1 MDKIINLKFFSVCLV
16 FSLLF
21 LGCSKKPISEK
32 QKAINAYKEKQKRL
46 NIIDSQPE
54 GIQIDDKK
62 ENEKITEKD
71 SIIFYIKCMN
81 YILQEEFEKAK
92 DEIKTGLNIY
102 QAKEDFRGS
111 LENLLD
117 LLELMENK
125 LIRKE
130 TVFSYCRGKIF
141 YLDGKYQQAI
151 DEFKK
156 IIEYVNNFS
165 LAYTNL
171 GMIYLDLSQ
180 YQEALNYFEKGVKAE
195 PELSINYLGASTANY
210 YLEQYQQAIDYA
222 LKGIQLDPYQVE
234 TYIRL
239 GSNYNAF
246 GEYEKAVNSFQK
258 AIKLDPDSIKA
269 YIGLGSAYSILGNYQ
284 QASSCFLNAIKIK
297 DDNAEAYYGLGLVYH
312 RLGQYKKA
320 RKNLQK
326 AKELYGKESDYQHI
340 RKVEKWLDRIPD

>member
-1 MDKIINLKFFSVCLV
+1 MNKKSLIIFSIFLT
-16 FSLLF
+16 LLW
-21 LGCSKKPISEK
+21 GCSEKPISEK
-32 QKAINAYKEKQKRL
+32 QKAIDAYKEKQKRI

-62 ENEKITEKD
+62 ENEKITGED
-71 SIIFYIKCMN
+71 SSTFYIKCMN
-81 YILQEEFEKAK
+81 YILQEEFGKAEDK
-92 DEIKTGLNIY
+92 IKVGLNIY
-102 QAKEDFRGS
+102 QAKEDILGS

-141 YLDGKYQQAI
+141 YLDGKHQQAI

-156 IIEYVNNFS
+156 VIEYVNNFS

-171 GMIYLDLSQ
+171 GMIYLDLLQ

-210 YLEQYQQAIDYA
+210 YLGQYQQAIDYA

-234 TYIRL
+234 AYIRL

-246 GEYEKAVNSFQK
+246 GEHEEAINSFQK
-258 AIKLDPDSIKA
+258 AIELDPDSIKA

-284 QASSCFLNAIKIK
+284 QASSCFSNAIKIK
-297 DDNAEAYYGLGLVYH
+297 DDNAEAYYGLGLVYI
-312 RLGQYKKA
+312 RLGQYKEAKI
-320 RKNLQK
+320 NLQK
-326 AKELYGKESDYQHI
+326 AKELYVKEEDFKHVSM
-340 RKVEKWLDRIPD
+340 VEKWLNRISLREN